1 MVCDAA
7 YVCSCGRAMT
17 SSASRRKREIWHK
30 FHLFDA
36 HNGEKERERER
47 KRERWL
53 FFITKAGGF
62 CHEANMSRDCCLRNI
77 SSHMWIIWFTLNLP
91 CEASFSCFSGAFAKL
106 RNATIT
112 IIMSVCLSL
121 RKHAT
126 TRLLLHGF

>member
-1 MVCDAA
+1 M
-7 YVCSCGRAMT
+7 
-17 SSASRRKREIWHK
+17 
-30 FHLFDA
+30 
-36 HNGEKERERER
+36 ERERER
-47 KRERWL
+47 ERERWL

-112 IIMSVCLSL
+112 IIMSVCLSVRMQQL
-121 RKHAT
+121 GSYCTDFDDILYLNFFGNLSVK
-126 TRLLLHGF
+126 FKFN